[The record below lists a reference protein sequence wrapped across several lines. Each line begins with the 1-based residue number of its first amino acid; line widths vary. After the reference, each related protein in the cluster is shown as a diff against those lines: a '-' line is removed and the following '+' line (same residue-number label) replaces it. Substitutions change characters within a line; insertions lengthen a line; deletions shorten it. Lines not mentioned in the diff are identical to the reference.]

1 MGFSR
6 SALGRG
12 GTNYK
17 RGPYAFDPDLPTP
30 GEMVRGRLRRQ
41 QIGLDADR
49 ATNISEYARP
59 FDQQTGTNPLVAAEV
74 LRRRN
79 APLAQEQIG
88 AGTRLGTET
97 LESERGLVPTRTE
110 TTRATL
116 GAEQKVQGLRGAH
129 AGWQQH
135 IGEQTLPQA
144 TEAAGAGLEADI
156 AGEGYRKAAFGR
168 RGAFEEAT
176 QPGEINLTQSMNRA
190 KAFAAPGLVNI
201 PIEQS
206 AASAQQMRDVGAGQ
220 RDIGAGALEQGRALG
235 TQATGVRDLYLAQ
248 AGRAGAET
256 RGLDLN
262 YDFLQKNPQMM
273 QQAMGIPTPEQGA
286 ARRATEALASPA
298 AAKLGEPAIAGLM
311 AGATGL
317 SVPYSTHWG
326 LWGGTAQPP
335 GAQQGAE
342 QGAQPTRQ
350 AYSWANPFGWG
361 PIPAPPAI
369 PGPAGQGGPGAGG
382 LKPAPVTLIQML
394 TKSGATTEEIEA
406 QLNQMGYSGHVQVSA
421 AGAPAP

>member
-1 MGFSR
+1 MAFSR

-12 GTNYK
+12 GTDYK

-168 RGAFEEAT
+168 RSAFEEAT

-220 RDIGAGALEQGRALG
+220 RDIGAGTLEQGRALG

-256 RGLDLN
+256 RGLNLN

-273 QQAMGIPTPEQGA
+273 PQAMGFQGPEQQAA
-286 ARRATEALASPA
+286 ARRAQAGQMLTTIPPGILPPA
-298 AAKLGEPAIAGLM
+298 ATAGLAAQVSGM
-311 AGATGL
+311 P
-317 SVPYSTHWG
+317 VPYNAPGPWSGLGRMMGSPFGWG
-326 LWGGTAQPP
+326 LNTAQPP
-335 GAQQGAE
+335 Q
-342 QGAQPTRQ
+342 
-350 AYSWANPFGWG
+350 
-361 PIPAPPAI
+361 I
-369 PGPAGQGGPGAGG
+369 PGAAGQGGQGAGG

-394 TKSGATTEEIEA
+394 AKSGATIEEIEA
-406 QLNQMGYSGHVQVSA
+406 QLNQMGYSGHVQVPA